1 MSLIADALR
10 KAETSPADFPSPP
23 SPRSFWAYRVLLL
36 VCAGLVLAGLGWI
49 TQRHTRHPSEV
60 RLAKTEIV
68 SRKSAGLKLLRSAQG
83 EMSLSGIIQGGGGK
97 SLALINHQVVEEGDQ
112 IQGKRV
118 VRVEPDAVQL
128 QDNAGRIKTLKLAD

>member
-60 RLAKTEIV
+60 RPVKTETV
-68 SRKSAGLKLLRSAQG
+68 SQKSAGLRLLRSAQG
-83 EMSLSGIIQGGGGK
+83 ELSLNGIIQGGGGK
-97 SLALINHQVVEEGDQ
+97 SLALINQQVVEEGDQ

-118 VRVEPDAVQL
+118 VRVESDAVEL
-128 QDNAGRIKTLKLAD
+128 QGDSDQIKTLKLGD